1 VWYLS
6 RKYSQ
11 IQADASIIQYAT
23 CLFNLFFSYPHVL
36 NNYFVLEVKSFGFS
50 IFWSEQRFCLSTGW
64 LMVYFWISAMLA
76 LLISEV
82 VRVIEMIRF
91 HLRWLIRT
99 QKYSLFFL
107 RNKALQGIVILMFL
121 SKVRFNVGSVYRH
134 KNKVIDPPTW
144 KCKI

>member
-1 VWYLS
+1 
-6 RKYSQ
+6 
-11 IQADASIIQYAT
+11 
-23 CLFNLFFSYPHVL
+23 
-36 NNYFVLEVKSFGFS
+36 
-50 IFWSEQRFCLSTGW
+50 
-64 LMVYFWISAMLA
+64 MLA

-134 KNKVIDPPTW
+134 KNKVIDPPT
-144 KCKI
+144 